1 MLQQIGQDMTMTEQ
15 QLKVHNMQT
24 KKTVQLKRILPEFQ
38 SAHERNVY
46 KTVAIVSNTKK
57 LIQNINMNSLQELRS
72 VQKPDSKVEDIL
84 AAIIMILKSP
94 TADVTWQKGAKRQMA
109 NLDRFLEELQTFD
122 EREITEN
129 TIKLLDDLVK
139 RIDSYDTK
147 EDTTTSNNA
156 SYIEA
161 LVSLEQ
167 WIKGVLK
174 YHTLMIKHVKP
185 LHTKVEE
192 IEKEVKEADQK
203 LTTLNRKSDALNAR
217 LKDLA
222 QNFEEATVD
231 KKEQE
236 EKCVKMKQQLQTAS
250 DLNTILAREFDRNM
264 QIYESLQERIFCL
277 PGACALTAGFLV
289 YLGPYQ
295 FPFRRI
301 MLTNHWIKC
310 LADRGLPLVLDSLNL
325 IKGRIVKWQ
334 MDSLSH
340 LLVYANEVTIPGEDW
355 KVHFASEENL
365 NDTFIVPTNSDT
377 EEEINQKITH
387 PPPPPPP
394 QQQPQANFVPQET
407 ELPVIEESSELKLQ
421 SKASSSEKTV
431 KIAEPEKESME
442 KTQENSLENMEN
454 PNQTLELAA
463 DQSNFKSTSLN
474 NNHMFTEES
483 TIKIESHAVSA
494 LSHLSEQSEMSD
506 YYVTATSYRQFI
518 IALIQYVIG
527 ENECMKWMS
536 LGKLE
541 NSEIFRFCTTIRE

>member
-1 MLQQIGQDMTMTEQ
+1 
-15 QLKVHNMQT
+15 
-24 KKTVQLKRILPEFQ
+24 
-38 SAHERNVY
+38 
-46 KTVAIVSNTKK
+46 
-57 LIQNINMNSLQELRS
+57 
-72 VQKPDSKVEDIL
+72 
-84 AAIIMILKSP
+84 
-94 TADVTWQKGAKRQMA
+94 
-109 NLDRFLEELQTFD
+109 
-122 EREITEN
+122 
-129 TIKLLDDLVK
+129 
-139 RIDSYDTK
+139 
-147 EDTTTSNNA
+147 
-156 SYIEA
+156 
-161 LVSLEQ
+161 
-167 WIKGVLK
+167 
-174 YHTLMIKHVKP
+174 MIKHVKP

-377 EEEINQKITH
+377 EEEINQKTTQ
-387 PPPPPPP
+387 PPLPLP
-394 QQQPQANFVPQET
+394 QQQPQANIVPQEA
-407 ELPVIEESSELKLQ
+407 ELPVIEESGELKLQ

-454 PNQTLELAA
+454 PSQTLDMAGTMH
-463 DQSNFKSTSLN
+463 DQSNFKSTSVN

-506 YYVTATSYRQFI
+506 YFVTATSYRQFI

-527 ENECMKWMS
+527 ENECMNWMS

-541 NSEIFRFCTTIRE
+541 KTLFSKILDFVPILTIHNNELNFILFHRYIAT